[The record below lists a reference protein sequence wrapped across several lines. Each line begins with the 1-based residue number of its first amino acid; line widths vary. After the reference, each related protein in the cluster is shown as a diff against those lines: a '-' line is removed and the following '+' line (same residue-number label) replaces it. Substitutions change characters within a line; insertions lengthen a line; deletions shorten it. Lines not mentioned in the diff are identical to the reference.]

1 MVKLLQVKLFR
12 GFTMIESL
20 LTLLILII
28 LLNISLS
35 ISRGNKFTII
45 NDELSLDQLISKFD
59 YYKSKAIGDKQ
70 SITLALTEN
79 SSIIN
84 VVEEK
89 GSHYSFKIQNGKI
102 KTISKIKKITF
113 DKDGRVNNFGSFVLN
128 INERLYKVI
137 FHIDKGRIRYVSL

>member
-1 MVKLLQVKLFR
+1 
-12 GFTMIESL
+12 MIESL

-113 DKDGRVNNFGSFVLN
+113 DKDGRVNNFGSFV
-128 INERLYKVI
+128 
-137 FHIDKGRIRYVSL
+137 

>member
-1 MVKLLQVKLFR
+1 MKLLQVKLFS

-45 NDELSLDQLISKFD
+45 NDELSLNQLISKFD

-84 VVEEK
+84 VIEEK
-89 GSHYSFKIQNGKI
+89 GPHYSFKIQNGKI

-113 DKDGRVNNFGSFVLN
+113 DKDGRVNNFGSFILS
-128 INERLYKVI
+128 INKRLYKVI

>member
-1 MVKLLQVKLFR
+1 
-12 GFTMIESL
+12 MIESL

-70 SITLALTEN
+70 SIALALTEN